1 MKRRVAAAALA
12 ALLIAPALAS
22 AAEPITL
29 KFGFANPPQTWTNV
43 NGIAPWSQD
52 VEKRSNGALA
62 IQVFAGGSVVNQRNT
77 YDRLLNGV
85 VDLAYAPFGAVTDTM
100 PRQEVTALPFE
111 SPGLDESALAAW
123 ELTKAGVL
131 EEDFSRIRVV
141 TVWCMPTSI
150 LHTTKEVR
158 RLEDLRGMKLSSA
171 TRTNGEISERL
182 GATVVSITNPEVY
195 GALQRNMVQ
204 GLLLPYSGA
213 VTFHL
218 QEVTKYHLQGLPL
231 GCTMA
236 GFMMNKDSYAK
247 LPSDLRAAIDGA
259 SGDAMA
265 KHMRGAAS
273 NEERIAVDK
282 VAASPGAVLVT
293 LQPAEIARWRERL
306 RPMVDDWVKRTPGG
320 DKVLA
325 AFRAQIAKLGAG
337 H

>member
-1 MKRRVAAAALA
+1 MKCRVAAAFVAALA
-12 ALLIAPALAS
+12 IPALAS
-22 AAEPITL
+22 AAEPISL

-43 NGIAPWSQD
+43 NGIAPWAKD
-52 VEKRSNGALA
+52 VETRSKGALQ

-85 VDLAYAPFGAVTDTM
+85 VDAAYGPLGAITDTM

-123 ELTKAGVL
+123 ELNKAGVYA
-131 EEDFSRIRVV
+131 EDFSRIHVL
-141 TVWCMPTSI
+141 TLWCMPRSV

-158 RLEDLRGMKLSSA
+158 KLDDLKGMKLSSA
-171 TRTNGEISERL
+171 TRTNAEISERL
-182 GATVVSITNPEVY
+182 GATIVTITNPEVY

-204 GLLLPYSGA
+204 GLLLPFSGA

-231 GCTMA
+231 GCTTA
-236 GFMMNKDSYAK
+236 AFFMNKDSYAK
-247 LPSDLRAAIDGA
+247 LPADLRAAIDAA

-265 KHMRGAAS
+265 KHMRQAAS
-273 NEERIAVDK
+273 DEEKIATEK

-293 LQPAEIARWRERL
+293 PEPAEVARWRERL
-306 RPMVDDWVKRTPGG
+306 RPMSEDWVKRTPDGE
-320 DKVLA
+320 KVLA
-325 AFRAQIAKLGAG
+325 AFRAQIAKIGAG
-337 H
+337 L